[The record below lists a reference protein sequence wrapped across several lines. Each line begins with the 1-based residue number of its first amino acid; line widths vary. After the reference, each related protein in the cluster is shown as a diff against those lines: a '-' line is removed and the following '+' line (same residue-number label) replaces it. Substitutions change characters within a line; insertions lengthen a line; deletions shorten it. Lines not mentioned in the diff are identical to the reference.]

1 MLSIVQDA
9 VRGDAFDIALYEM
22 ASSNILLLLLV
33 DVDVWFQP
41 FVRVVVHSHSRHKIG
56 IIQS

>member
-1 MLSIVQDA
+1 MLFIVQDA
-9 VRGDAFDIALYEM
+9 VRGDAFNIALYKM

-33 DVDVWFQP
+33 DIDIWFQP
-41 FVRVVVHSHSRHKIG
+41 FVRVVVHSHCRHKTG